1 MSDSYPTL
9 PESCRLIRERL
20 DRASQEE
27 RISILK
33 MALAEKGVHS
43 GSHYDLAPKVTPE
56 ATQAI
61 PRNGTTMTT
70 AISEDSSELE
80 DDGEGGVHL

>member
-1 MSDSYPTL
+1 
-9 PESCRLIRERL
+9 
-20 DRASQEE
+20 
-27 RISILK
+27 

-43 GSHYDLAPKVTPE
+43 GSHYDLAPKVTPQ

-70 AISEDSSELE
+70 AISEDSGELE

>member
-1 MSDSYPTL
+1 
-9 PESCRLIRERL
+9 
-20 DRASQEE
+20 
-27 RISILK
+27 

-56 ATQAI
+56 ATQTI
-61 PRNGTTMTT
+61 PRNGTTMT
-70 AISEDSSELE
+70 AISDDNSELE